1 MRACVCVRAFV
12 CVCHMGDGR
21 REGRGKGGNEGLWLD
36 KCQAAEIGEEKK
48 KIPRK
53 RGRGAYRMCRHGK
66 HNIFN
71 GISDRDKRYSHA

>member
-1 MRACVCVRAFV
+1 MPVCVCAFV

-48 KIPRK
+48 K
-53 RGRGAYRMCRHGK
+53 
-66 HNIFN
+66 N
-71 GISDRDKRYSHA
+71 ST